1 LSPVSVEN
9 LERDIAIIRKRRG
22 DDAIHKGS
30 QQPPVDRIPLESPAL
45 MRITSGGIPLG
56 RITRLWGPPS
66 SAKTRIIWEIFKSAQ
81 ELRTPKFLSGLLC
94 AYVNAEKQYDPVFVK
109 SLGVDIDILNV
120 LESEII
126 EDIAREVQLLL
137 GSTHVIAIDSC
148 SNAIP
153 QDRLNKDPGDWDMA
167 LDTRVWTK
175 CLGYIH
181 NAMDKDENA
190 VIMIDHASRDWA
202 TKSEKAL
209 GGKEMEHNSSMS
221 VHFKKGKWLYYD
233 DEGLLSTEDKLK
245 EKGVMGIA
253 GQKEADGQEIIVQ
266 INKSRVCRPL
276 RVANLRL
283 DLNTFKFDHTFEL
296 MQGAEYFD
304 KDGNIAHR
312 SGTPAIARRVS
323 KQGGWYELLSGQ
335 KIQGERA
342 LRLMLDADKDLADL
356 TRKAMMRGN

>member
-1 LSPVSVEN
+1 MPVDVS
-9 LERDIAIIRKRRG
+9 LLDRDIEVIKKRRG
-22 DDAIHKGS
+22 NDAIHKGS
-30 QQPPVDRIPLESPAL
+30 EQPPVSRIPLESPAL

-56 RITRLWGPPS
+56 RITRFWGPPS
-66 SAKTRIIWEIFKSAQ
+66 SAKTRVIWEVFKCAQ
-81 ELRTPKFLSGLLC
+81 ELRTDKFINGLSC

-109 SLGVDIDILNV
+109 SLGVDVENMSV

-137 GSTHVIAIDSC
+137 NSIHVIAIDSC

-153 QDRLNKDPGDWDMA
+153 QDRLAKDPGDWDMA
-167 LDTRVWTK
+167 LDTRAWTK

-181 NAMDKDENA
+181 NALDKDENCL
-190 VIMIDHASRDWA
+190 IMVDHASRDWV

-221 VHFKKGKWLYYD
+221 LHFKKGKWLYYD
-233 DEGLLSTEDKLK
+233 EEGLLNTEDKLK
-245 EKGVMGIA
+245 EKGIMGIA

-266 INKSRVCRPL
+266 VNKARVCRPL

-312 SGTPAIARRVS
+312 SGTPAIANRVS
-323 KQGGWYELLSGQ
+323 KQGGWYTLPSGQ

-356 TRKAMMRGN
+356 TRKAMMKGN